1 MYKQNCKNVTNPY
14 ARFLNIKLVHGSLA
28 DLIFIFLYR
37 IVFVALQSR
46 SMSLVDGV
54 GDHFKIFYS
63 IKANEVTV
71 YFIPGSKD
79 EIVKYSQFSGDSKH
93 EGIIIP
99 NT

>member
-1 MYKQNCKNVTNPY
+1 
-14 ARFLNIKLVHGSLA
+14 
-28 DLIFIFLYR
+28 
-37 IVFVALQSR
+37 
-46 SMSLVDGV
+46 MSLVDGV

>member
-1 MYKQNCKNVTNPY
+1 
-14 ARFLNIKLVHGSLA
+14 
-28 DLIFIFLYR
+28 
-37 IVFVALQSR
+37 
-46 SMSLVDGV
+46 MSLVDGV

-79 EIVKYSQFSGDSKH
+79 EIVMYSQFSGDSKH